1 MKLSTRGRYAVM
13 AMADLAQHSDGN
25 PVTLSEISDRQEI
38 SLAYLEQLF
47 SKLRKR
53 GLVESTRGPGGGY
66 TLAQTTEEIAIA
78 DIVIAVD
85 EPLSVTRCSA
95 NVAGKGC
102 VGTGRCIT
110 HDLWADLGRHI
121 HMYLASVS
129 LDDVISRRLAPF
141 PVGETADSE
150 SARAAAG

>member
-66 TLAQTTEEIAIA
+66 TLAQSSGDIAIA

-85 EPLSVTRCSA
+85 EPLSVTRCNA

-129 LDDVISRRLAPF
+129 LEDVISRRLSPF
-141 PVGETADSE
+141 PVGEPTGVEPVHAKAS
-150 SARAAAG
+150 